1 MTTVRGGPHGRRPP
15 NVMSQML
22 AHEYRR
28 VLGTLSSRDGGEGH
42 SSQQI
47 AHAKILARRNV
58 LDRLEARA
66 GHGRPAT

>member
-22 AHEYRR
+22 ADEYQR
-28 VLGTLSSRDGGEGH
+28 VLGTLSPRDCGEGR

-66 GHGRPAT
+66 GHARPAN